1 MDFPRPATGFDK
13 EAPPPYQSVIQELN
27 RKRVLLEGSLDTARK
42 VAADWES
49 KYYAEVE
56 RSVQFQEQLHRLRDQ
71 FHVVS
76 RVPGSNTKVDAL
88 FQLPLSSAAR
98 QSSSFSNRFPS
109 SQSWSHHSLL
119 TGHENST
126 VTWPTTSGSNGAS
139 KQKQVTVTTSSDG
152 KKGSLDDD
160 HPPGDREP
168 AFAKNVNLKKA
179 KRHDDKLRREAYNT
193 LDKML
198 TENVLNDEK
207 QPQANP
213 STARPEEFEGKPDR
227 EIVLDEQA
235 STRASP
241 TSYDTAK
248 VLVQSSERL
257 LRKAD
262 DVLIRKR
269 RRDRPQASVTSDDSS
284 SSGEDEEAAAD
295 SVRSKKA
302 KTRDDK
308 LRRDALQT
316 LDRMLLEEARKLE
329 SQSQNDSHITPTEEF
344 EGEPD
349 RQIHMDEEDAPT
361 LLDTTT
367 MLIQN
372 SRRLIRKANALL
384 IRAQLP
390 PSM

>member
-1 MDFPRPATGFDK
+1 MVLPRPPTGFDK
-13 EAPPPYQSVIQELN
+13 EAPPPYQNVIKELN
-27 RKRVLLEGSLDTARK
+27 RKRVLLEGSLNTARK

-76 RVPGSNTKVDAL
+76 RVPGNNTNVDAL
-88 FQLPLSSAAR
+88 FQLPLSSAR

-126 VTWPTTSGSNGAS
+126 VTWPTTNSSASNGAS
-139 KQKQVTVTTSSDG
+139 KQKQVTISSDG

-160 HPPGDREP
+160 
-168 AFAKNVNLKKA
+168 NLEKA
-179 KRHDDKLRREAYNT
+179 KRHDDKLRSEAYNT

-198 TENVLNDEK
+198 TEKVLNDEM

-235 STRASP
+235 RARASA
-241 TSYDTAK
+241 TSYDTTKA
-248 VLVQSSERL
+248 LVQSSERL

-262 DVLIRKR
+262 DVLSKKR
-269 RRDRPQASVTSDDSS
+269 RRDHPQASVTSDDSS

-295 SVRSKKA
+295 GVRSKKA

-308 LRRDALQT
+308 LRIDALQT

-329 SQSQNDSHITPTEEF
+329 SQSRNDTPITPTEEF

-349 RQIHMDEEDAPT
+349 RQIRMDEEDTPT
-361 LLDTTT
+361 LCDTTT
-367 MLIQN
+367 ALIQN
-372 SRRLIRKANALL
+372 SKRLIRKANSLL
-384 IRAQLP
+384 IRAKLP
-390 PSM
+390 PPCDL

>member
-1 MDFPRPATGFDK
+1 MVLPRPPTGFDK
-13 EAPPPYQSVIQELN
+13 EAPPPYQNVIKELN
-27 RKRVLLEGSLDTARK
+27 RKRVLLEGSLNTARK

-76 RVPGSNTKVDAL
+76 RVPGNNTNVDAL
-88 FQLPLSSAAR
+88 FQLPLSP
-98 QSSSFSNRFPS
+98 SNK
-109 SQSWSHHSLL
+109 SWSRHSLL
-119 TGHENST
+119 MGDANST
-126 VTWPTTSGSNGAS
+126 VTWPTTFGYNGAS
-139 KQKQVTVTTSSDG
+139 KYKQVTASSDS
-152 KKGSLDDD
+152 KNWSLDDD

-168 AFAKNVNLKKA
+168 AFVENVNFIKA
-179 KRHDDKLRREAYNT
+179 KRHDDKLRSEAYNT

-198 TENVLNDEK
+198 TEKVLNDEM

-235 STRASP
+235 RARASA
-241 TSYDTAK
+241 TSYDTTKA
-248 VLVQSSERL
+248 LVQSSERL

-262 DVLIRKR
+262 DVLSKKR
-269 RRDRPQASVTSDDSS
+269 RRDHPQASVTSDDSS

-295 SVRSKKA
+295 GVRSKKA

-308 LRRDALQT
+308 LRIDALQT

-329 SQSQNDSHITPTEEF
+329 SQSRNDTPITPTEEF

-349 RQIHMDEEDAPT
+349 RQIRMDEEDTPT
-361 LLDTTT
+361 LCDTTT
-367 MLIQN
+367 ALIQN
-372 SRRLIRKANALL
+372 SKRLIRKANSLL
-384 IRAQLP
+384 IRAKLP
-390 PSM
+390 PPCDL

>member
-1 MDFPRPATGFDK
+1 LPRPPTGFDK
-13 EAPPPYQSVIQELN
+13 EAPPPYQNVIKELN

-42 VAADWES
+42 IAADWES

-76 RVPGSNTKVDAL
+76 RVPGNNTNVDAL
-88 FQLPLSSAAR
+88 FQLPLSSAR

-126 VTWPTTSGSNGAS
+126 VTWPTTNSSASNGAS
-139 KQKQVTVTTSSDG
+139 KQKQVTISSDG

-160 HPPGDREP
+160 
-168 AFAKNVNLKKA
+168 NLEKA
-179 KRHDDKLRREAYNT
+179 KRHDDKLRRDAH
-193 LDKML
+193 DKMR
-198 TENVLNDEK
+198 TENVLYDEI
-207 QPQANP
+207 QPKVNP

-235 STRASP
+235 RARASA
-241 TSYDTAK
+241 TSYDTTKA
-248 VLVQSSERL
+248 LVQSSERL

-262 DVLIRKR
+262 DVLSKKR
-269 RRDRPQASVTSDDSS
+269 RRDHPQASVTSDDSS

-295 SVRSKKA
+295 GVRSKKA

-308 LRRDALQT
+308 LRIDALQT

-329 SQSQNDSHITPTEEF
+329 SQSQNDTHITPTEEF
-344 EGEPD
+344 EVEPD
-349 RQIHMDEEDAPT
+349 RQIHVDQEDSPT
-361 LLDTTT
+361 LCNRTTV
-367 MLIQN
+367 LIQN
-372 SRRLIRKANALL
+372 SRRIIRKANYLL

-390 PSM
+390 PSCAPDERFF